1 METQIT
7 AGEIRLLSAL
17 VHCRIPAG
25 TADRRFVDVLSETAK
40 DNPSVQL
47 TAGQHSYIRRLA
59 FRYRQQLPAD
69 VVESVINPGEGAG
82 KPTAPAEPAPAEPV
96 VAGPIP
102 EPDEPTLLEDVVPS

>member
-25 TADRRFVDVLSETAK
+25 TVDRRFVDVMAETAK
-40 DNPSVQL
+40 DNRSVQL

-69 VVESVINPGEGAG
+69 VVESVINATEDAG
-82 KPTAPAEPAPAEPV
+82 KPADLAPVESAVAEPV
-96 VAGPIP
+96 VA
-102 EPDEPTLLEDVVPS
+102 EPAEPTLLEDVAPS